1 MPATTIAAALE
12 RLARERIFLPV
23 VAYGIHCP
31 PHVAAAAIKAGA
43 RDFLPLPPEPELI
56 AAILAAVGGDR
67 QELVCVDPRMAEVL
81 ARARRY
87 ATADACV
94 LITGESGTGK
104 EMMARFLHRHGRRS
118 RGPFVAVNCAAIPD
132 NLLESE
138 LFGHERGAFTGAVA
152 RRVGRFEEAQGGTL
166 LLDEISEMEPRLQA
180 KLLRAI
186 QEREID
192 RVGGS
197 KPVPVDLRLIATSN
211 RDLDRAAADGTFRED
226 LLYRLNVLTLQ
237 LPPLRERPQDIAALA
252 RHLAA
257 KLARLNGLPER
268 TVSTAALDRLR
279 GLPWRG
285 NVRELENCLHRAVIL
300 ARGEMIEADDIQP
313 GTRTLPPAAAVPANA
328 AAWVGRTV
336 AEVERLLIFDTLGHT
351 AGQPHAR
358 GRHPGDLDPDA
369 AQQAARVRG
378 GRPGQDLA

>member
-1 MPATTIAAALE
+1 VLE
-12 RLARERIFLPV
+12 RLGRERIFLPV

-56 AAILAAVGGDR
+56 AAILTAAGGDR
-67 QELVCVDPRMAEVL
+67 QELVCVDPRMVEIL
-81 ARARRY
+81 AQARQY
-87 ATADACV
+87 AAADACV
-94 LITGESGTGK
+94 LITGESGAGK
-104 EMMARFLHRHGRRS
+104 EMMARFVHRHGRRS
-118 RGPFVAVNCAAIPD
+118 QGPFVAVNCAAIPD
-132 NLLESE
+132 NLLESK

-166 LLDEISEMEPRLQA
+166 LLDEISEMAPRLQA

-211 RDLDRAAADGTFRED
+211 RDLDRAVADGSFRED
-226 LLYRLNVLTLQ
+226 LLYRLNVLTLH

-268 TVSTAALDRLR
+268 AVSPAALDRLR

-300 ARGEMIEADDIQP
+300 ARGGAIEADDIQP
-313 GTRTLPPAAAVPANA
+313 GTRALPTTAAVPAIA
-328 AAWVGRTV
+328 AGWVGRTV
-336 AEVERLLIFDTLGHT
+336 AEVERLMIFDTLDHILGNRTHAAAILGISIRT
-351 AGQPHAR
+351 LRNKLREYEAAGAATTS
-358 GRHPGDLDPDA
+358 PDHRA
-369 AQQAARVRG
+369 A
-378 GRPGQDLA
+378 

>member
-1 MPATTIAAALE
+1 
-12 RLARERIFLPV
+12 
-23 VAYGIHCP
+23 
-31 PHVAAAAIKAGA
+31 
-43 RDFLPLPPEPELI
+43 
-56 AAILAAVGGDR
+56 
-67 QELVCVDPRMAEVL
+67 
-81 ARARRY
+81 
-87 ATADACV
+87 
-94 LITGESGTGK
+94 
-104 EMMARFLHRHGRRS
+104 MARFLHRHGRRS

-268 TVSTAALDRLR
+268 MVSTAALDRLR
-279 GLPWRG
+279 SLPWRG

-313 GTRTLPPAAAVPANA
+313 GTRTLPPAAAAPANA

-351 AGQPHAR
+351 VGNRTHAAAILGISIRTLRNKLREYEAAGPAKTSPEHC
-358 GRHPGDLDPDA
+358 A
-369 AQQAARVRG
+369 A
-378 GRPGQDLA
+378 